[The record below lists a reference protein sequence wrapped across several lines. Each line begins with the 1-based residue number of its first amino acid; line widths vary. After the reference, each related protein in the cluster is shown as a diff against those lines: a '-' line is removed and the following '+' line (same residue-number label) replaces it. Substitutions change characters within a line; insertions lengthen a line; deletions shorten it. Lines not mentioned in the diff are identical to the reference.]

1 MPLHPYIPV
10 LLTLAVGA
18 FAAPESPSPAPDK
31 EPQPE
36 APVEIAVRFVAYLES
51 EQDQQAERGTL
62 LATAFAESGK
72 LAEARRILGLL
83 KGYRQIA
90 GLYQLAGQAKQLGD
104 EQLVTKVFA
113 EAEAI
118 PAGKRDFEVQEIQA
132 ARVESLARLGRVE
145 EAREALGTIPSDAV
159 RLETEG
165 LIFEFDAPASVEE
178 RAREFAGRK
187 VTSARL
193 KGQALLLAAG
203 TLAKAGPREKALPL
217 TRDAIDALCQGA
229 DGQSV
234 PLLRRAVGLLAQSG
248 AQKEAARWAEVCAGF
263 AQRIDPRAYWK
274 TRDVRL
280 SAEALRDAGET
291 AKAEALLKQLPEL
304 TTSLSAMDY
313 SRGGMPAAEGFL
325 LVGDEK
331 NFHSAARHIVDHL
344 RTHPHFRA
352 RAMAVLDVLA
362 VYVRTK
368 REIPDDVRTAFAA
381 TAESIEKDPHYLN
394 PI

>member
-1 MPLHPYIPV
+1 M
-10 LLTLAVGA
+10 
-18 FAAPESPSPAPDK
+18 
-31 EPQPE
+31 
-36 APVEIAVRFVAYLES
+36 EIAAHFVGYLAS
-51 EQDQQAERGTL
+51 EHDQQAERGTL
-62 LATAFAESGK
+62 VAAAFAG
-72 LAEARRILGLL
+72 AGQITEAHRILGLL
-83 KGYRQIA
+83 TGYRKVA
-90 GLYQLAGQAKQLGD
+90 ALYQLAGQAKRLGN
-104 EQLVTKVFA
+104 ERSAAEWFT
-113 EAEAI
+113 EAETA
-118 PAGKRDFEVQEIQA
+118 PVGTRDFEVQEIRA
-132 ARVESLARLGRVE
+132 ARVESLARLGRAQ

-165 LIFEFDAPASVEE
+165 LIFEFDDPAIVEE

-203 TLAKAGPREKALPL
+203 TLVNVGQREKALAL
-217 TRDAIDALCQGA
+217 THDAIDALCQGA

-234 PLLRRAVGLLAQSG
+234 PLLRRAVGLLAQLG
-248 AQKEAARWAEVCAGF
+248 DKKEATHWAAVCAGF
-263 AQRIDPRAYWK
+263 AQRVDPKAHWK
-274 TRDVRL
+274 ARDVRL

-291 AKAEALLKQLPEL
+291 ARADALLRQLPEL

-313 SRGGMPAAEGFL
+313 SRGGMAAAEGFL
-325 LVGDEK
+325 LAGNEK
-331 NFHSAARHIVDHL
+331 DFHAAALHIVNHL

-362 VYVRTK
+362 TYVRA
-368 REIPDDVRTAFAA
+368 RRDIPEEVHTAFAA